1 MSPPPPVSNIPSRPA
16 SRQRS
21 SPGVGTGLGTA
32 GHGNGGRGNGGGSI
46 SRIPPHSFEA
56 EECLLGAML
65 LSRDAIAIAVE
76 EVSAD
81 DFYRPSHAHIF
92 SAVTA
97 LFGRGE
103 PADAVTVAEEM
114 RRLGT
119 LEASGGASTLM
130 SLQANTPA
138 ISSAGRY
145 GRIVQENAVLRR
157 LIGVAYEIAEI
168 GYELPTDVVAALD
181 RAEAM
186 VFEVAQRRS
195 TDSIRSLKD
204 LLAEGLDRLEYLAD
218 LGETITGVAT
228 GYIDLDHQLFGL
240 QPSNLVVVGA
250 RPSMGK
256 TAFALGLA
264 ANAARIGVPVLF
276 FSLEMSH
283 LELAQR
289 VLSAESEVDSGRLR
303 NGKLLES
310 DWPKI
315 AGAIGRIGTSPLYLD
330 DNANVTVMDIRAKA
344 RRMKSTEG
352 GLGLV
357 VVDYLQLMTGRTS
370 AESRQ
375 VEISEISRG
384 LKILARE
391 LQIPVV
397 ALSQL
402 SRNLESRADKR
413 PMLADLRESGAIEQD
428 ADVVMFLYR
437 DEVYNPDSG
446 DRGEAEVIIAK
457 HRNGPNGV
465 TKLVFRN
472 NIAKFVSQSRM

>member
-1 MSPPPPVSNIPSRPA
+1 MATVPPVS
-16 SRQRS
+16 SRQQRRS
-21 SPGVGTGLGTA
+21 LSATGDGPVSGSGISSQSAGTGT
-32 GHGNGGRGNGGGSI
+32 I
-46 SRIPPHSFEA
+46 SRIPPHNFEA
-56 EECLLGAML
+56 EESLLGAML
-65 LSRDAIAIAVE
+65 LSRDAIAVAVE
-76 EVSAD
+76 EVSGD
-81 DFYRPSHAHIF
+81 DFYKPSHAHIF
-92 SAVTA
+92 GAVTA

-114 RRLGT
+114 RRRGS

-138 ISSAGRY
+138 ISSASRY
-145 GRIVQENAVLRR
+145 ARIVQENAVLRR

-168 GYELPTDVVAALD
+168 GYELPTDVVAAVD

-195 TDSIRSLKD
+195 NDSTRAIKD
-204 LLAEGLDRLEYLAD
+204 LLAESLDQLEYLANR
-218 LGETITGVAT
+218 GETITGVAT
-228 GYIDLDHQLFGL
+228 GYTDLDHLLFGL

-250 RPSMGK
+250 RPSIGK

-264 ANAARIGVPVLF
+264 SHAARCEVPTLF

-289 VLSAESEVDSGRLR
+289 VLCAESEVDSGRLR
-303 NGKLLES
+303 NGRLIES
-310 DWPKI
+310 DWSKI
-315 AGAIGRIGTSPLYLD
+315 AGAIGRIGTSPLYVD
-330 DNANVTVMDIRAKA
+330 DNPNVTVMDIRAKA

-357 VVDYLQLMTGRTS
+357 VVDYLQLMTGRNS

-375 VEISEISRG
+375 VEISEISRS

-402 SRNLESRADKR
+402 SRNLESRQDKR

-428 ADVVMFLYR
+428 ADVVMFIYR
-437 DEVYNPDSG
+437 DEVYNPDSAE
-446 DRGEAEVIIAK
+446 RGEAEIIVAK
-457 HRNGPNGV
+457 HRNGPTGNA
-465 TKLVFRN
+465 KLVFRS
-472 NIAKFVSQSRM
+472 NIAKFVNAMRM